1 MKNSTGASARCSANA
16 RAPALKSELLRLLA
30 EKKRRFDTNWLPRY
44 RPYPRQADFHR
55 AGADHR
61 ERLFMAGNQLG
72 KTYSGGA
79 EAAIHATGKYPDW
92 WQGRR
97 FTRPTVAW
105 AAGVTGLATRD
116 TVQRMLV
123 GRAEAVGT
131 GTIPGADI
139 VGLVAARSTPGLI
152 DSIRIRHVSGGTS
165 TIGLK
170 SYEQGREKWQGETLD
185 WLWFDEE
192 PPEDIYTEGL
202 TRTNATGGIA
212 WMTFTPLLGMSEVV
226 RRFLSEASRDRSV
239 TTMTIDDA
247 GHYSPEMRARIVA
260 AYPAHEREARA
271 KGIPILG
278 SGRIFPV
285 EEAMIAVDQI
295 RPEPFWPALGAMDFG
310 WDHPFAAVMGYH
322 DRDADVVYLTRAF
335 RAREQTPLLHAGA
348 LRAWGDWLP
357 WAWPHD
363 GLQHDKGSGEQL
375 AEQYRRQGLAM
386 LPEHARFE
394 DGSNGVEAGLML
406 LLDRMRTGRLKV
418 SRHLNDWWEE
428 FRLYHRK
435 DGKVVKERDDLMS
448 ATRYLIMTL
457 RHATLNPA
465 ALDLM
470 RPEPQPY
477 DPLSY

>member
-1 MKNSTGASARCSANA
+1 MKSQL
-16 RAPALKSELLRLLA
+16 LKLLL
-30 EKKRRFDTNWLPRY
+30 EKKRRLDTDWLPRY
-44 RPYPRQADFHR
+44 RPYRPQEAFHQ
-55 AGADHR
+55 AGARYR

-79 EAAIHATGKYPDW
+79 EAAMHATGKYPPW
-92 WQGRR
+92 WQGHR
-97 FTRPTVAW
+97 FERPTVAW

-123 GRAEAVGT
+123 GRPGAIGT

-139 VGLVAARSTPGLI
+139 VELVSARSTPGLI
-152 DSIRIRHVSGGTS
+152 DSVRIRHVSGGLS
-165 TIGLK
+165 SIGLK

-192 PPEDIYTEGL
+192 PPQDIYTEGL

-212 WMTFTPLLGMSEVV
+212 WMTFTPLMGMSEVV
-226 RRFLSEASRDRSV
+226 CRFLTQENADRAV
-239 TTMTIDDA
+239 TTMTIEDA
-247 GHYSPEMRARIVA
+247 GHYSPAKRAQIIA

-271 KGIPILG
+271 KGIPTLG

-322 DRDADVVYLTRAF
+322 DRDADIVYLTNAF

-348 LRAWGDWLP
+348 LRGWGDWLP

-363 GLQHDKGSGEQL
+363 GLQHDKGSGDAL
-375 AEQYRRQGLAM
+375 AGQYRAQGLNMHPA
-386 LPEHARFE
+386 HATHEEGGF
-394 DGSNGVEAGLML
+394 GTEAGVTEM
-406 LLDRMRTGRLKV
+406 LDRMRTGRFKV
-418 SRHLNDWWEE
+418 FSTCTGWFAEKRN
-428 FRLYHRK
+428 YHRK
-435 DGKVVKERDDLMS
+435 GGLIVKERDDLMS
-448 ATRYLIMTL
+448 ATRIGVM
-457 RHATLNPA
+457 
-465 ALDLM
+465 M
-470 RPEPQPY
+470 RRFAITRPGKGARRER
-477 DPLSY
+477 DGAGGWMGF